1 MDDVRYQVFVSSTY
15 EDLIEERKQVTQAI
29 LECECFP
36 AGMELFPASNK
47 SQWDFIKRVIDESDI
62 YLVVIAGR
70 YGSINRDKNISY
82 TEMEFDYAMETD
94 KPIIVLIHNNIAD
107 LPSKKVESTDRG
119 RELLENFTEK
129 AKEGRL
135 VKFWS
140 NKDDIKSAVITSLTQ
155 SKKYIEKCGWIRL
168 NEVYKNSDEETTRE
182 LSINNEKLKK
192 ELRELKKKNSELVKE
207 LSTNKTTLEKL
218 SNENKALQAEIENTT
233 KLLNKKLCESQTKCE
248 DLASELDANKK
259 TLNQLQKE
267 VSRLRNNTTDN
278 ALSPKVDSPIKSR
291 NTVINKK
298 YIQENVENTICFWDS
313 FANTMHKHKYI
324 SNNQDFIAR
333 LKSIKYYA
341 KDKRLNV
348 FFRTFNS
355 YLEWKKIFERAI
367 DSGFFFSS
375 LSVKQQLLF
384 INNPDVFFDFNK
396 CAFQKIDS
404 KALYAIIG
412 VFFSHYLFLIE
423 FKGKPFD
430 SNVKNAMIAYK
441 HKMDIYCDDFLSFIM
456 Q

>member
-192 ELRELKKKNSELVKE
+192 N
-207 LSTNKTTLEKL
+207 
-218 SNENKALQAEIENTT
+218 
-233 KLLNKKLCESQTKCE
+233 C
-248 DLASELDANKK
+248 
-259 TLNQLQKE
+259 
-267 VSRLRNNTTDN
+267 VS
-278 ALSPKVDSPIKSR
+278 
-291 NTVINKK
+291 
-298 YIQENVENTICFWDS
+298 
-313 FANTMHKHKYI
+313 
-324 SNNQDFIAR
+324 
-333 LKSIKYYA
+333 
-341 KDKRLNV
+341 
-348 FFRTFNS
+348 
-355 YLEWKKIFERAI
+355 
-367 DSGFFFSS
+367 
-375 LSVKQQLLF
+375 
-384 INNPDVFFDFNK
+384 
-396 CAFQKIDS
+396 
-404 KALYAIIG
+404 
-412 VFFSHYLFLIE
+412 
-423 FKGKPFD
+423 
-430 SNVKNAMIAYK
+430 
-441 HKMDIYCDDFLSFIM
+441 
-456 Q
+456 